1 MVNPS
6 RTACPTTVPAASR
19 EPRPVSVELVGL
31 ALLMGLATYPSR
43 ALPLLAPG
51 MERLPR
57 VALDYLRLVGP
68 AVLATLAAVNVV
80 VVTPHGGSP
89 AIHVGIEW
97 LAVAVCAALVAWRRN
112 LFIGLVAAVALVAIA
127 RALGVA
133 DVPV

>member
-6 RTACPTTVPAASR
+6 RTTCPTTTSVPAASR

-43 ALPLLAPG
+43 ALPLLA
-51 MERLPR
+51 R
-57 VALDYLRLVGP
+57 
-68 AVLATLAAVNVV
+68 
-80 VVTPHGGSP
+80 
-89 AIHVGIEW
+89 

-112 LFIGLVAAVALVAIA
+112 LFIGLVAAVALVTIA

-133 DVPV
+133 EVPV